1 LSKNPSP
8 NSALA
13 KPRFKLTA
21 QNPSKKSGNISA
33 SRNPGRSPGTVFLR
47 PDNISSTPR
56 KWLFP
61 ISKIGLRL
69 HQAIQVP
76 SSFDTADAAYYRKIS
91 SITFDSQMPHLFVNR
106 HRLHDLTSAHSEQGN
121 HFKWETINAII
132 YKIGGL
138 LFVIGSVFF
147 FPRYEAYG
155 DLGALIFFFGSLFYL
170 VVTGHDMCE
179 VVHYW
184 HAQHPHTTGKTL
196 EFTAAIAYLMG
207 TLLFTV
213 GSLFFLSA
221 LGWIVAGAWCF
232 VIGSLLFLVGAC
244 INIIQMVQ
252 DHSYLALRFMILTAI
267 CFMIG
272 SVLFVLAS
280 IPYLWTI
287 DNVADR
293 YTLFSFMAWEFEV
306 GSLLFLL
313 GGVYHYSRAYLL
325 RQDEIQ

>member
-155 DLGALIFFFGSLFYL
+155 DLGALIFSLARCS
-170 VVTGHDMCE
+170 TSSSQATIC
-179 VVHYW
+179 
-184 HAQHPHTTGKTL
+184 AK
-196 EFTAAIAYLMG
+196 
-207 TLLFTV
+207 
-213 GSLFFLSA
+213 
-221 LGWIVAGAWCF
+221 WCT
-232 VIGSLLFLVGAC
+232 IGML
-244 INIIQMVQ
+244 NILIRP
-252 DHSYLALRFMILTAI
+252 AK
-267 CFMIG
+267 
-272 SVLFVLAS
+272 
-280 IPYLWTI
+280 P
-287 DNVADR
+287 
-293 YTLFSFMAWEFEV
+293 
-306 GSLLFLL
+306 
-313 GGVYHYSRAYLL
+313 
-325 RQDEIQ
+325 